1 MYFGIIIITIYG
13 GINMVYLSA
22 NLDFTSI
29 LTTVG
34 NWLVTE
40 GLKIVAALIVFAIY
54 CAVIKSIC
62 KSINKRLQK
71 KHVDDTLRKFSIP
84 WLKRILYFIGFVCV
98 LAYLGVETSGIAAA
112 ITSVGLTIGLALQGS
127 LSNFAGGVIII
138 IMRPYKL
145 GDFIE
150 CNGQS
155 GTVEDIKLF
164 YTYLRTGENKIVIIP
179 NGVAG
184 NSTVIN
190 YSTTGTRRDDIVFSI
205 SYDNDF
211 EKAKEII
218 LDCIKNCDVILD
230 DPAPFVNVKEHAAH
244 SIDILARY
252 FTKFDDYWTAHWYM
266 MEAVKK
272 AFDENGIS
280 IPYNQ
285 LDVHVVKNQD
295 EKDA

>member
-1 MYFGIIIITIYG
+1 
-13 GINMVYLSA
+13 
-22 NLDFTSI
+22 
-29 LTTVG
+29 
-34 NWLVTE
+34 
-40 GLKIVAALIVFAIY
+40 
-54 CAVIKSIC
+54 
-62 KSINKRLQK
+62 
-71 KHVDDTLRKFSIP
+71 
-84 WLKRILYFIGFVCV
+84 
-98 LAYLGVETSGIAAA
+98 
-112 ITSVGLTIGLALQGS
+112 
-127 LSNFAGGVIII
+127 
-138 IMRPYKL
+138 MRPYKL

-230 DPAPFVNVKEHAAH
+230 DPAPFVNVKEHGAH